1 MHTRSKYTWLK
12 HLDFMTVDL
21 LSMLITFVV
30 SYVIKFGDWSF
41 AVSPEWRRL
50 ILLFSLL
57 NIVIAVITDP
67 YSGILKRSY
76 YMEIVRALQLT
87 VYNMITVAL
96 VLYIFKIG
104 EDYSRAVF
112 IMMYSSYFVLS
123 LLLKYIWKKLIVSGK
138 IGLYNTKN
146 VPLFIISERSC
157 IDEALASVSA
167 GDYDPYDIR
176 GIFFTD
182 GSGEESFN
190 GISVISSDPADYVVK
205 NDITDVLIAM
215 PPSGIS
221 TEIYR
226 KLVDNAVNVHISVES
241 IVGFQ
246 TEDQFIAD
254 LGIYK
259 TVSVGA
265 FTFRP
270 AQLFYLVIKR
280 LLDIIFG
287 IVGLGLLIPLSIVIK
302 LAYLISGDTA
312 GIFYTQKRVGLNG
325 KPIRILK
332 YRTMAPDA
340 DKILAELLK
349 DEKYRTEW
357 EQNQKLSNDPRIT
370 KVGRVLRKG
379 SIDELPQC
387 VNMLLGSMSLVGPR
401 PLVDGELE
409 AHDGL
414 KLYQKVKPGITGWW
428 GCNGRSNIEY
438 RERLELEYYYIKNFS
453 MYLDILCVFRTFFA
467 VLKKD
472 GAE

>member
-1 MHTRSKYTWLK
+1 MHTKNKYSWLK
-12 HLDFMTVDL
+12 HLDFMIVDL
-21 LSMLITFVV
+21 LSMLIAFVV
-30 SYVIKFGDWSF
+30 AFVLKFHAWF
-41 AVSPEWRRL
+41 FITNPEWQRL
-50 ILLFSLL
+50 ILLFSFL
-57 NIVIAVITDP
+57 NIIIAVITDP

-76 YMEIVRALQLT
+76 YMEVVRALQLT
-87 VYNMITVAL
+87 AYNMISVAL
-96 VLYIFKIG
+96 ILYIFKIG
-104 EDYSRAVF
+104 TDYSRAVF
-112 IMMYSSYFVLS
+112 IMMYSFYFVLS
-123 LLLKYIWKKLIVSGK
+123 LLLKYIWKKLIVSGT
-138 IGLYNTKN
+138 IGLYNSKN
-146 VPLFIISERSC
+146 VSLFIISDRSR
-157 IDEALASVSA
+157 IDTALVSVAA
-167 GDYDPYDIR
+167 GDYDPYDVK

-182 GSGEESFN
+182 GSDSESYN
-190 GISVISSDPADYVVK
+190 GIKVISSDPAEYVVK
-205 NDITDVLIAM
+205 NDITDVLIAI
-215 PPSGIS
+215 PPSEVG

-226 KLVDNAVNVHISVES
+226 KLVDNAVNVHISIET

-270 AQLFYLVIKR
+270 AQLFYLIIKR
-280 LLDIIFG
+280 MLDIIFG
-287 IVGLGLLIPLSIVIK
+287 IVGLVLLIPCSAIIK
-302 LAYLISGDTA
+302 LAYLISGETA
-312 GIFYTQKRVGLNG
+312 GIFYTQKRVGMNG
-325 KPIRILK
+325 KPIKILK
-332 YRTMAPDA
+332 YRTMAPNA
-340 DKILAELLK
+340 DKLLAELLK
-349 DEKYRTEW
+349 EERYRTEW
-357 EQNQKLSNDPRIT
+357 EKNQKLANDPRIT
-370 KVGRVLRKG
+370 RVGKLLRKC
-379 SIDELPQC
+379 SLDELPQC

-409 AHDGL
+409 AHGGL